1 MKGISF
7 GVIYIYDAFD
17 GSFTFGLFAVHLF
30 NFRSFAVRSF
40 AIHSFAVFVCRSLL
54 AVLSCSF
61 AVRSCSFAFICRVF
75 VLCEL
80 RFSLRDSHSAHRTSY
95 HALMRRLF

>member
-7 GVIYIYDAFD
+7 GVIYIY
-17 GSFTFGLFAVHLF
+17 GLFAVHSF
-30 NFRSFAVRSF
+30 TFRSFAVRSF
-40 AIHSFAVFVCRSLL
+40 AIHSFAVFVRCSSL

-61 AVRSCSFAFICRVF
+61 AVRSCSFAFICHVRLPLDREF

-80 RFSLRDSHSAHRTSY
+80 RFSLH
-95 HALMRRLF
+95 L